1 MQAISHLSDAALI
14 QLIESHHED
23 AMSVLLNRHKNR
35 FYTTAFLMVKDRYLA
50 EDIFQ
55 EACIKIIRSVRDG
68 KYKHDDKFLAWAL
81 RIMRNLCYDHLR
93 AAKRG
98 PKITMPDGQDIFATL
113 VFSTAHEPTPLDVEA
128 REDRIRRLVQQL
140 PTEQREVVVLRMYG
154 DLSFKEIAE
163 LTNVSI
169 NTALGRMRYALL
181 NLKKW
186 SQSLET
192 V

>member
-1 MQAISHLSDAALI
+1 MQAITHLSDAALI
-14 QLIESHHED
+14 QLVEQHHED
-23 AMSVLLNRHKNR
+23 AMSVLLHRHKNR
-35 FYTTAFLMVKDRYLA
+35 FYTTAILLVKDRYLA

-68 KYKHDDKFLAWAL
+68 KYKHHDKFLAWAL
-81 RIMRNLCYDHLR
+81 RITRNLCYDHLR

-113 VFSTAHEPTPLDVEA
+113 VFANHEEPLPTSV
-128 REDRIRRLVQQL
+128 EDREERLRRLIQQL
-140 PTEQREVVVLRMYG
+140 PAEQREVVVLRMYA
-154 DLSFKEIAE
+154 DLSFKEIAD

>member
-1 MQAISHLSDAALI
+1 MQALSHLSDAALI
-14 QLIESHHED
+14 QHIEQHHED
-23 AMSVLLNRHKNR
+23 AMSVLLHRHKNR
-35 FYTTAFLMVKDRYLA
+35 FYTTAFLLVKDRYLA

-68 KYKHDDKFLAWAL
+68 KYKHSDKFLAWAL
-81 RIMRNLCYDHLR
+81 RITRNLCYDHLR

-113 VFSTAHEPTPLDVEA
+113 LFAETNSLSPNDLED
-128 REDRIRRLVQQL
+128 REDRLRRLIHQL
-140 PTEQREVVVLRMYG
+140 PPEQREVVVLRIYG
-154 DLSFKEIAE
+154 DLSFKEIAD
-163 LTNVSI
+163 LTQVSI

-186 SQSLET
+186 TKSLEA

>member
-1 MQAISHLSDAALI
+1 MQAITHLSDAALI
-14 QLIESHHED
+14 QLIEQHHED
-23 AMSVLLNRHKNR
+23 AMSVLLHRHKNR
-35 FYTTAFLMVKDRYLA
+35 FYTTAILMVKDRYLA

-81 RIMRNLCYDHLR
+81 RITRNLCYDHLR

-98 PKITMPDGQDIFATL
+98 PKITMPDGQDVFATL
-113 VFSTAHEPTPLDVEA
+113 VFTNHETPSPHCV
-128 REDRIRRLVQQL
+128 EDREERLRRLIQQL
-140 PTEQREVVVLRMYG
+140 PTEQREVVVLRMYA
-154 DLSFKEIAE
+154 DLSFKEIAD
-163 LTNVSI
+163 LTHVSI

-186 SQSLET
+186 TKSLET

>member
-1 MQAISHLSDAALI
+1 MQAITHLSDAALI
-14 QLIESHHED
+14 QLIEQHHED
-23 AMSVLLNRHKNR
+23 AMSVLLHRHKNR
-35 FYTTAFLMVKDRYLA
+35 FYTTAILMVKDRYLA

-81 RIMRNLCYDHLR
+81 RITRNLCYDHLR

-98 PKITMPDGQDIFATL
+98 PKITMPDGQDVFATL
-113 VFSTAHEPTPLDVEA
+113 VFANHETPTPHCV
-128 REDRIRRLVQQL
+128 EDREERLRRLIQQL
-140 PTEQREVVVLRMYG
+140 PTEQREVVVLRMYA
-154 DLSFKEIAE
+154 DLSFKEIAD
-163 LTNVSI
+163 LTHVSI

-186 SQSLET
+186 TKSLET

>member
-1 MQAISHLSDAALI
+1 MQAITHLSDAALI
-14 QLIESHHED
+14 QLIEQHNED
-23 AMSVLLNRHKNR
+23 AMSVLLHRHKNR
-35 FYTTAFLMVKDRYLA
+35 FYTTAILMVKDRYLA

-81 RIMRNLCYDHLR
+81 RITRNLCYDHLR

-98 PKITMPDGQDIFATL
+98 PKITMTDGQDVFATL
-113 VFSTAHEPTPLDVEA
+113 VFANNETSTPHCI
-128 REDRIRRLVQQL
+128 EDREERLRRLIQQL
-140 PTEQREVVVLRMYG
+140 PTEQREVVVLRMYA
-154 DLSFKEIAE
+154 DLSFKEIAD
-163 LTNVSI
+163 LTHVSI

-186 SQSLET
+186 TKALET
-192 V
+192 A

>member
-113 VFSTAHEPTPLDVEA
+113 VFSTAHEPAPLDVEA